1 MVILILAKLCGQDT
15 AYGIA
20 DWAQQR
26 GSYLGEILRLTY
38 KRWPHHSTYRRIME
52 TCFDQE
58 EFERLMREFLSQP
71 AQTRQSVVIAID
83 GKTVRGTISQNDP
96 FGLHLLTA

>member
-1 MVILILAKLCGQDT
+1 M
-15 AYGIA
+15 
-20 DWAQQR
+20 
-26 GSYLGEILRLTY
+26 RLTY